1 MSYAKIINKAALAL
15 ILSISLPAY
24 ADGQPG
30 KFDYY
35 LLTLSWSPEYC
46 AKAKHDKLQ
55 CGEGKHYGFVV
66 HGLWPQ
72 YNKGYPDSCS
82 TTPAVPETVVQQVL
96 PIMPSESLIQHEWE
110 KHGTCSGKT
119 AGEYFG
125 LIENTFHTIKIPAAL
140 TNPKQAVKTSAAA
153 IRKQFIDSN
162 PNAQLAVACK
172 GAYLQ
177 EVRLCFGKSMQPT
190 ACSSDVRDSCQTSSV
205 TVRPTK

>member
-1 MSYAKIINKAALAL
+1 MSYAKIINKLALVL
-15 ILSISLPAY
+15 ILSLSLPAY

-46 AKAKHDKLQ
+46 AKAKSDTLQ

-96 PIMPSESLIQHEWE
+96 PIMPSPGLIQHEWE

-119 AGEYFG
+119 VDEYFG
-125 LIENTFHTIKIPAAL
+125 LIENTFQAIKIPAAL
-140 TNPKQAVKTSAAA
+140 TSPKQAVKTSAAA

-177 EVRLCFGKSMQPT
+177 EVRLCFDKSMQPT
-190 ACSSDVRDSCQTSSV
+190 ACSSDVRDSCSTSSV

>member
-1 MSYAKIINKAALAL
+1 MLYIKTIGKAALAMS
-15 ILSISLPAY
+15 LSLSLPAY

-35 LLTLSWSPEYC
+35 LLTLSWSPEHC
-46 AKAKHDKLQ
+46 VKAKNDNIQ
-55 CGEGKHYGFVV
+55 CGKGKHYGFVV

-82 TTPAVPETVVQQVL
+82 TSPAVPETVVRQVL
-96 PIMPSESLIQHEWE
+96 PIMPSQSLIQHEWE

-119 AGEYFG
+119 VNEYFG
-125 LIENTFHTIKIPAAL
+125 LIENSFQAIKIPAVL
-140 TNPKQAVKTSAAA
+140 VNPRQPVKTSAAA

-162 PNAQLAVACK
+162 PSMQLAVACK

-177 EVRLCFGKSMQPT
+177 EVRLCFDKSMQPT
-190 ACSSDVRDSCQTSSV
+190 ACSSDIRDSCPTSSV